1 MFLESGAMFKRR
13 GYFEDLLDHQKSVN
27 VMFLERSNSN
37 KSESLS
43 DILFHLPW
51 MQWKNISTTDP
62 NIIICLPEHG
72 SHINQS
78 LITHITI
85 CAKFGDMM
93 SMM

>member
-51 MQWKNISTTDP
+51 MQ
-62 NIIICLPEHG
+62 
-72 SHINQS
+72 
-78 LITHITI
+78 
-85 CAKFGDMM
+85 
-93 SMM
+93 